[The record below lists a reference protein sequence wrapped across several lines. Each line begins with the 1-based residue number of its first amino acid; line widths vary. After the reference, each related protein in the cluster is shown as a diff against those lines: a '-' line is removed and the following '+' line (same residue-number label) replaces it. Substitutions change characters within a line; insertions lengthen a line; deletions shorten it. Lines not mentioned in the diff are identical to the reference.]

1 MALPETVVVRRK
13 DILEH
18 LGISRWKFAAFIKAG
33 HFRQIG
39 MEKKLGKIVNRPMY
53 LRDDV
58 LKVEQ
63 MLKGEPC

>member
-18 LGISRWKFAAFIKAG
+18 LGISVCKFRSLIKMG
-33 HFRQIG
+33 HIRQNG
-39 MEKKLGKIVNRPMY
+39 MEKRRGKIITKPMY
-53 LRDDV
+53 LREDV
-58 LKVEQ
+58 MKLEQ

>member
-1 MALPETVVVRRK
+1 MALPETVIVRRK

-18 LGISRWKFAAFIKAG
+18 LGISKQRFYSLIEQG
-33 HFRQIG
+33 HLRPNQL
-39 MEKKLGKIVNRPMY
+39 KTVRGKVTTKPMY

-63 MLKGEPC
+63 MLKGEM

>member
-1 MALPETVVVRRK
+1 MALPETVIVRRK

-18 LGISRWKFAAFIKAG
+18 LGISKRRFYSLVELG
-33 HFRQIG
+33 HIRQNW
-39 MEKKLGKIVNRPMY
+39 MKKVRGKQAMKPVY

-63 MLKGEPC
+63 MLKGEA